1 MTYMGGIWRMP
12 RYELYDVQWLPADIT
27 LVEKIKE
34 QMK

>member
-1 MTYMGGIWRMP
+1 MAARWLTKDEP
-12 RYELYDVQWLPADIT
+12 YDVQWLPADIT